1 MRGDSFEEDNSAR
14 LRRRLWG
21 AAVLIAIAVIVL
33 PLLLDG
39 AGTESQFRRVE
50 RLREEPSTIVDSE
63 GNRTVQSVPETTRT
77 PEVPETLEL
86 TETPE
91 TLELTETLEPLE
103 LTETLEP
110 LELTEALEPLET
122 PERPE
127 IIIVSE
133 EDKVSGIGSDV
144 IEQMTGSESSEDVL
158 SPRQSPM
165 SAWVVRVEDYVDE
178 QAALE
183 LRDRL
188 RRAGFASF
196 VRDREASTD
205 PFSVLVGPMIKQETA
220 EIALGRVAELL
231 QNSPVIMNYP

>member
-39 AGTESQFRRVE
+39 AGSESQFRRVE
-50 RLREEPSTIVDSE
+50 RLREEPSTIVDSQ
-63 GNRTVQSVPETTRT
+63 GNRTVQTVPEAPEVSDT
-77 PEVPETLEL
+77 PEVLETPEMPGTPEVLQTTELPDTLEL
-86 TETPE
+86 
-91 TLELTETLEPLE
+91 
-103 LTETLEP
+103 
-110 LELTEALEPLET
+110 

-127 IIIVSE
+127 IVIVSE
-133 EDKVSGIGSDV
+133 EDVQSNRERAIESDV
-144 IEQMTGSESSEDVL
+144 LEQTTVSDQRED
-158 SPRQSPM
+158 SASIRQPSM

-188 RRAGFASF
+188 RSAGFASF
-196 VRDREASTD
+196 VRPRDASTD
-205 PFSVLVGPMIKQETA
+205 PFSVLVGPMIKRETA
-220 EIALGRVAELL
+220 EKALGSVAAML
-231 QNSPVIMNYP
+231 QNSPSIMSYP